1 MLCDFHRVKSI
12 PIMALWSSGMIP
24 PSGKTLVKCSKHGGG
39 PDFDYR
45 QSPYFLLD
53 GSTIYYYS
61 DSSAVYIFCVLITSV
76 YFTVCCKSPHQFRRQ
91 FFCSRTKLGNIST
104 ASPLASSREFSPSLP
119 NTALILLTT
128 ISALISTRLR
138 IYLLVLSASRSRLTR
153 SQRFV

>member
-1 MLCDFHRVKSI
+1 MVEAPISI
-12 PIMALWSSGMIP
+12 I
-24 PSGKTLVKCSKHGGG
+24 GKARLFFACRWE
-39 PDFDYR
+39 Y
-45 QSPYFLLD
+45 YILLQWFQR
-53 GSTIYYYS
+53 GL
-61 DSSAVYIFCVLITSV
+61 YILCVLITSV

-153 SQRFV
+153 SQRFVWTRSRRRKTPIQQTAHPSFSYPHRYRF